1 MSTTFTYNNTH
12 GPLQYATAVPVP
24 LNHEAKK
31 KRNNSE
37 NTLSFTS
44 LTNHNMVCKPIS
56 ETDINRLKS
65 QGFTSGLAEALS
77 QNNLAFPLRVWVI
90 DNSGS
95 MVRIT
100 ILCEI
105 SLNISYIIYHI
116 TEFETHSYIIL
127 FFSSM
132 FHIVYSTFKL

>member
-1 MSTTFTYNNTH
+1 MSTTFTYNNTL

-24 LNHEAKK
+24 K

-37 NTLSFTS
+37 NILSFTS
-44 LTNHNMVCKPIS
+44 LTNNMVCKPIS

-100 ILCEI
+100 I
-105 SLNISYIIYHI
+105 
-116 TEFETHSYIIL
+116 
-127 FFSSM
+127 M
-132 FHIVYSTFKL
+132 